1 MMESRRV
8 EPESILY
15 LVPQYEIPAGGLE
28 VYTRQSWEI
37 LKSYAALRG
46 MTVRCL
52 AFKDQGPSNYL
63 KHRIGDGE
71 VLGCNGSKL
80 GFVLRATL
88 CALKYPNSLLIVG
101 HIRQS
106 PVAWLLRKL
115 RLTHSHSLLI
125 YGYEAWGKLALL
137 QGLATHKARSVITIS
152 KYTASQF
159 GKYNSVPLKKI
170 EIVPPSLPE
179 AAIAALPGTRREDSE
194 VFRVLSVGRLQKGHE
209 LKGFDQIL
217 KSMVRVKAAGREF
230 HLNIVGDG
238 DDLGRLQ
245 NLAESLGVARNVT
258 FLGRVS
264 NQERTEQYKRCDV
277 FVLPSQKEGFGIVFT
292 EAMSFGKPCI
302 GGDNGGTPEVI
313 EHGITGY
320 LVGHEDVKQLSR
332 YLVRLSDSPEL
343 CKELGRNGYQKV
355 LDCYTF
361 ASMKSKW
368 FNVLDKLIEG

>member
-1 MMESRRV
+1 MRELHRV
-8 EPESILY
+8 EPHSILY

-37 LKSYAALRG
+37 FKSYAALRG
-46 MTVRCL
+46 VTVRCL

-63 KHRIGDGE
+63 EHRIEDGE
-71 VLGCNGSKL
+71 ILGCNGSKL
-80 GFVLRATL
+80 GFLLRATL
-88 CALKYPNSLLIVG
+88 CALKYPKSLLIVG

-115 RLTHSHSLLI
+115 RLIHSHILLI
-125 YGYEAWGKLALL
+125 YGYEAWDKLALL
-137 QGLATHKARSVITIS
+137 QGLATHRARSVITIS
-152 KYTASQF
+152 EYTASQF
-159 GKYNSVPLKKI
+159 CTHNSVPPHKT

-179 AAIAALPGTRREDSE
+179 AGIAALSGTGKKDSR

-217 KSMVRVKAAGREF
+217 QSMVRVKEAGREV
-230 HLNIVGDG
+230 HLNVVGDG
-238 DDLGRLQ
+238 DDRSRLQ
-245 NLAESLGVARNVT
+245 KLAENLGVARNVT

-264 NQERTEQYKRCDV
+264 NQERTEQYKKCDV

-302 GGDNGGTPEVI
+302 GGNNGGTPEVI
-313 EHGITGY
+313 EHGTTGY
-320 LVGHEDVKQLSR
+320 LVGHEDVKQLSE
-332 YLVRLSDSPEL
+332 YLIRLSDSPEL
-343 CKELGRNGYQKV
+343 CEELGRNGHQKV